1 MYVELQSQAQLGN
14 KTTRISTFQGGSSSN
29 STCTSC
35 PLLHAAWCILH
46 ASQNMPQLVK
56 QETDGEGRG
65 SEAAPLK
72 VENIQ
77 ANESRLV
84 SFRSSRCAL
93 QVPTSSALIVTL
105 FAHLKDTDAHIH
117 THIQLQ
123 HKPAAVE
130 VAAAAAAAPLEHL
143 RILALLAGS
152 SSWVVSNNLRRIFKA
167 GSSSGSNL
175 NMHHERT
182 SERTTNNLAAT
193 SGSSSVAC
201 NTQHRQKPS
210 RAEEETPKLNSK

>member
-1 MYVELQSQAQLGN
+1 MYVESQSQAQLGN
-14 KTTRISTFQGGSSSN
+14 KTTRISTFRGGSSSN
-29 STCTSC
+29 STCTCC

-77 ANESRLV
+77 ANEARLV

-105 FAHLKDTDAHIH
+105 FAHLKDTDTH
-117 THIQLQ
+117 THTASTQTGSSRSSRSSSALRASSHPRAARWLVFLGGLEQL
-123 HKPAAVE
+123 AAHLQSRLQLGLQ
-130 VAAAAAAAPLEHL
+130 LEH
-143 RILALLAGS
+143 A
-152 SSWVVSNNLRRIFKA
+152 
-167 GSSSGSNL
+167 
-175 NMHHERT
+175 
-182 SERTTNNLAAT
+182 
-193 SGSSSVAC
+193 
-201 NTQHRQKPS
+201 P
-210 RAEEETPKLNSK
+210 

>member
-1 MYVELQSQAQLGN
+1 MGN
-14 KTTRISTFQGGSSSN
+14 KTTRISTFRGGSSSN

-130 VAAAAAAAPLEHL
+130 VAAAAAAPLEHL

-152 SSWVVSNNLRRIFKA
+152 STWVVSNNLRRIFKA

-193 SGSSSVAC
+193 SGSSSLAC

>member
-1 MYVELQSQAQLGN
+1 M
-14 KTTRISTFQGGSSSN
+14 R
-29 STCTSC
+29 
-35 PLLHAAWCILH
+35 
-46 ASQNMPQLVK
+46 
-56 QETDGEGRG
+56 RG

-84 SFRSSRCAL
+84 SFHSSRCAL

-105 FAHLKDTDAHIH
+105 FAHLKDTDTHTH
-117 THIQLQ
+117 THIQLY
-123 HKPAAVE
+123 HKPAAVA
-130 VAAAAAAAPLEHL
+130 VAAAAAPLEHL

-152 SSWVVSNNLRRIFKA
+152 STWVVSNNLRRIFKA

-182 SERTTNNLAAT
+182 SERTANNLAAT